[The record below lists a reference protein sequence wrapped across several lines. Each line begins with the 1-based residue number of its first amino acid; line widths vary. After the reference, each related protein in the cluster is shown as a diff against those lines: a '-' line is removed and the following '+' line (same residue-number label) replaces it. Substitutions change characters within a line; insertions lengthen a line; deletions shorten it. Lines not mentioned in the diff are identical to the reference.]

1 VVKKMASRPFLS
13 WPDGWRQS
21 LPLGIV
27 VGLAA
32 GAAVLVAEGLGSGWR
47 FIDWCGTTVVV
58 LLVTVAFTAIAAGNH
73 SRK

>member
-1 VVKKMASRPFLS
+1 LAGGQLTH
-13 WPDGWRQS
+13 
-21 LPLGIV
+21 PLV
-27 VGLAA
+27 AVAVAAA